1 HGPPRISDLVPT
13 AYTLR
18 APVTIVPVAPAEKV
32 RNDAARGAVMK
43 ALAGV
48 LFVGGWLLGL
58 GIYLLTLYIAYLT
71 GFVPMLLTLI
81 FPFLA
86 QIYWIFHLWSI
97 TGVFFHTLT
106 VLCIVWVLVMLAGA
120 GAAAAAK
127 DESSRHSHLLPKLKE
142 REARSA

>member
-1 HGPPRISDLVPT
+1 
-13 AYTLR
+13 
-18 APVTIVPVAPAEKV
+18 
-32 RNDAARGAVMK
+32 
-43 ALAGV
+43 
-48 LFVGGWLLGL
+48 
-58 GIYLLTLYIAYLT
+58 TLYIAYLT